1 MVKHTFLL
9 IYRNLKRF
17 KSSFFINLIG
27 LSVGLASALLIFLWV
42 NTELH
47 VDKFFKK
54 DSQLFQVM
62 EHQKHTGSIRVTDST
77 PGLLSKALAEE
88 MPEVEY
94 AATATPTYWFGEI
107 TLSIG
112 DKNIEA
118 DGKYAGKDFFKI
130 FSYHLIQGNK
140 NQVLSDTKSIVIS
153 KKLALKLFDSTQ
165 NIVGKTIEWQHS
177 IQYRVSG
184 IFEVP
189 GNSSDQFDF
198 VLPFKILAAKYP
210 GVTKWENS
218 GPDTYV
224 LLKKGTNVEQFN
236 KKIAHFISTKI
247 PNARNRTLFIRRYS
261 DAYLHGNY
269 ENGVQSGGRIEYV
282 RLFSVIVIFIVFIA
296 CINFMN
302 LSTAKASG
310 RMKEIGVKKLLG
322 ARRGSLVLQYIGE
335 SVLIVCLAMVVGII
349 LVAFFL
355 PQFNDITGKHI
366 TLALSGR
373 LLISL
378 VGITLVTG
386 IIAGSY
392 PAFYLSRL
400 MPAGVIKGKFAG
412 SSGEVWVRKGLVIF
426 QFAISVI
433 LIISVLA
440 VSRQIDFVQTK
451 NPGFT
456 KQHII
461 SFDVEGKVAEK
472 EETFLSEIRNIQGVT
487 AASSIGEP
495 GIIGGGNTVND
506 LQWPGKSPGT
516 KIPFARR
523 PVNYG
528 LLKMLD
534 IKMESGRSFSRQF
547 GSDSTKIIFNE
558 AAIKAMGLKD
568 PIGKTIQLE
577 GRNRQIIGVV
587 RDFHFESLY
596 NEVDPLFFILKPDE
610 TQKIMVKL
618 EPGKERE
625 TISRLHNFYQK
636 FNPGFTFDYS
646 FLDQQYQAQYNAVQR
661 VSVLSRYFALIAI
674 LISCLG
680 LFGLVAFT
688 AERRQKEIGI
698 RKVLGSSVTGIVALL
713 SKDFLKLVG
722 IGFLIAV
729 PIGWYAMHLWLQN
742 FAYHIDIGVWMFVL
756 AGVLAMAIA
765 LLTVSWQSVRAAIA
779 DPVKSLRNE

>member
-9 IYRNLKRF
+9 IYRNFKRF
-17 KSSFFINLIG
+17 KSSFFINLTG
-27 LSVGLASALLIFLWV
+27 LSVGLACALLIFLWV
-42 NTELH
+42 NSEMH

-94 AATATPTYWFGEI
+94 ATTATPTYWFGGI
-107 TLSIG
+107 TLSVG

-118 DGKYAGKDFFKI
+118 NGKYAGKDFFKI

-153 KKLALKLFDSTQ
+153 KKLALKLFDSTK

-189 GNSSDQFDF
+189 ANSSDQFDF
-198 VLPFKILAAKYP
+198 VLPFKILSARYP
-210 GVTKWENS
+210 GVMKWENS

-224 LLKKGTNVEQFN
+224 LLKKGTNVDQFN
-236 KKIAHFISTKI
+236 KKIAHLISTKI
-247 PNARNRTLFIRRYS
+247 QNAQNRTLFIRRYS
-261 DAYLHGNY
+261 SAYLHGNY

-282 RLFSVIVIFIVFIA
+282 RLFSIIVIFIVFIA

-322 ARRGSLVLQYIGE
+322 ARRESLALQYIGE
-335 SVLIVCLAMVVGII
+335 SVLMAFLAMIVAII
-349 LVAFFL
+349 LVALFL

-366 TLALSGR
+366 SLALSGD

-378 VGITLVTG
+378 VGATIVTG
-386 IIAGSY
+386 LIAGSY
-392 PAFYLSRL
+392 PAFYLSRF
-400 MPAGVIKGKFAG
+400 MPVGVIKGKFAG
-412 SSGEVWVRKGLVIF
+412 LSGEVWVRKSLVIF

-440 VSRQIDFVQTK
+440 VSKQIEFVQTR

-461 SFDVEGKVAEK
+461 SFDAEGKVAEK
-472 EETFLSEIRNIQGVT
+472 KETFLSEIRNIRGVV

-495 GIIGGGNTVND
+495 GIIGDGNTVND
-506 LQWPGKSPGT
+506 LDWKGKAPDS

-523 PVNYG
+523 PVDFG

-534 IKMESGRSFSRQF
+534 IKMESGRDFSRQF
-547 GSDSTKIIFNE
+547 GSDSSKIIFNE
-558 AAIKAMGLKD
+558 AAIKVMGLKD

-577 GRNRQIIGVV
+577 GHNRQIIGVV
-587 RDFHFESLY
+587 RNFHFESLY
-596 NEVDPLFFILKPDE
+596 NKVDPLFFILKPDE

-618 EPGKERE
+618 EPGTEQE
-625 TISRLHNFYQK
+625 TINRLHNFYQK

-661 VSVLSRYFALIAI
+661 VSVLSRYFAMIAI

-698 RKVLGSSVTGIVALL
+698 RKVLGSSVIGIVSLL

-729 PIGWYAMHLWLQN
+729 PIAWYAMHSWLQS
-742 FAYHIDIGVWMFVL
+742 FAYHIDMGAGTFVL
-756 AGVLAMAIA
+756 AGVVAMAIA
-765 LLTVSWQSVRAAIA
+765 LATVSWQSIRAAIA
-779 DPVKSLRNE
+779 NPASSLRTE